1 MDHGQRNTGFRSRFT
16 ASRLMD
22 RCPLLARFARQITAS
37 RLSDR
42 GCRLPDH
49 GQRFAG
55 WYVWG
60 MGRGAWRG
68 LFNSFKRATQAS

>member
-1 MDHGQRNTGFRSRFT
+1 MQGPRADYHGQRNTGFCSRFT
-16 ASRLMD
+16 ASRLLD
-22 RCPLLARFARQITAS
+22 RCPLPTRFARQITAS
-37 RLSDR
+37 RLPDR
-42 GCRLPDH
+42 GCRLSDH

-68 LFNSFKRATQAS
+68 LFH